1 MPKCP
6 VPGCQK
12 EFLGDNYVVE
22 LSRHLRMVHI
32 GYKLPDSTVS
42 SLSLLPCSLCGLY
55 FSHSRGLT
63 RHFSENHPNS
73 QLPPVFSQFAP
84 PAVTPSSAA
93 DQPLSI
99 LPDHPRCTFVLLSA
113 DEDRIRLHRHRSDCK
128 GQDVK
133 GIDGKEIKEREVK
146 ERKDISGEIQGIVH
160 DQSVN
165 SSSPDCSICQ
175 DPLLDPL
182 GQLQPCQHTFH
193 FQCIS
198 EWLAQESSCPTCR
211 APVGPCNG
219 MVR

>member
-1 MPKCP
+1 MPECP

-12 EFLGDNYVVE
+12 EFLGDNYAVE

-99 LPDHPRCTFVLLSA
+99 LLDHPRCTFVLLSA
-113 DEDRIRLHRHRSDCK
+113 DEIGFACIGTDPIAKDKMSKVLMARKSK
-128 GQDVK
+128 
-133 GIDGKEIKEREVK
+133 REK
-146 ERKDISGEIQGIVH
+146 
-160 DQSVN
+160 
-165 SSSPDCSICQ
+165 
-175 DPLLDPL
+175 
-182 GQLQPCQHTFH
+182 
-193 FQCIS
+193 
-198 EWLAQESSCPTCR
+198 
-211 APVGPCNG
+211 
-219 MVR
+219 

>member
-12 EFLGDNYVVE
+12 EFVGDNYVVE

-32 GYKLPDSTVS
+32 GYKLPDSTAC

-93 DQPLSI
+93 DQPPSI
-99 LPDHPRCTFVLLSA
+99 PDTHLCFFLPTKIGLACIGTDPIAKDKMSKVLTAWKSK
-113 DEDRIRLHRHRSDCK
+113 S
-128 GQDVK
+128 
-133 GIDGKEIKEREVK
+133 
-146 ERKDISGEIQGIVH
+146 
-160 DQSVN
+160 
-165 SSSPDCSICQ
+165 
-175 DPLLDPL
+175 
-182 GQLQPCQHTFH
+182 
-193 FQCIS
+193 
-198 EWLAQESSCPTCR
+198 
-211 APVGPCNG
+211 
-219 MVR
+219 